1 MVQLGKSMNLTV
13 VAEGVETEEQMQFLT
28 SIGCEVIQGYFV
40 SKPSSTEE
48 ISSLLG

>member
-28 SIGCEVIQGYFV
+28 GIGCEVIQGYFV